1 MGNDFWEAKI
11 YINDEMKTSIKVKN
25 KTELTELRR
34 LCQNIIP
41 QNENYYFIS
50 RNNAIIRN
58 DVNYIANEVWKDD
71 EDGGY
76 KIDLMTTEFYNSNQ
90 SGLITLYL
98 NEFPTTAIIYKKN
111 MDLNQIKNL
120 GGNVINKDSIFFLTA
135 DYVIIENVNNFKAKD
150 IIQTEKNGKKRIN
163 LVTRDYYKR
172 LQVIEH
178 LRKLEATTGSIDWLK
193 QTEFFKKVKDFAGE
207 EIANAIINELLEKI
221 ETNEKID
228 DKKYITRFLILL
240 LGNKDNLD
248 KTRSSSGF

>member
-1 MGNDFWEAKI
+1 
-11 YINDEMKTSIKVKN
+11 
-25 KTELTELRR
+25 
-34 LCQNIIP
+34 
-41 QNENYYFIS
+41 
-50 RNNAIIRN
+50 
-58 DVNYIANEVWKDD
+58 
-71 EDGGY
+71 
-76 KIDLMTTEFYNSNQ
+76 MTTEFYNSNQ

>member
-1 MGNDFWEAKI
+1 MGNDYWEAKI

-25 KTELTELRR
+25 KKQLTELRR

-58 DVNYIANEVWKDD
+58 DVNYIANDVWKDD

-76 KIDLMTTEFYNSNQ
+76 KIDLMTTEFFNSNQ

-98 NEFPTTAIIYKKN
+98 NEFPTSAIIYKKN
-111 MDLNQIKNL
+111 MDLNEIKKL
-120 GGNVINKDSIFFLTA
+120 GGNVINKGSIFFLTA

-150 IIQTEKNGKKRIN
+150 IIQIEKNGKKRIN

-178 LRKLEATTGSIDWLK
+178 LRKLEATTESIDWLK

-221 ETNEKID
+221 ETNKKID

-248 KTRSSSGF
+248 KTRSSSEF

>member
-1 MGNDFWEAKI
+1 
-11 YINDEMKTSIKVKN
+11 
-25 KTELTELRR
+25 
-34 LCQNIIP
+34 
-41 QNENYYFIS
+41 
-50 RNNAIIRN
+50 
-58 DVNYIANEVWKDD
+58 
-71 EDGGY
+71 
-76 KIDLMTTEFYNSNQ
+76 
-90 SGLITLYL
+90 
-98 NEFPTTAIIYKKN
+98 
-111 MDLNQIKNL
+111 MDLNQIKKL

-150 IIQTEKNGKKRIN
+150 IIQIEKNGKKRIN

-178 LRKLEATTGSIDWLK
+178 LRKLEATTESIDWLK

-221 ETNEKID
+221 ETNKKID

-248 KTRSSSGF
+248 KTRSSSEF